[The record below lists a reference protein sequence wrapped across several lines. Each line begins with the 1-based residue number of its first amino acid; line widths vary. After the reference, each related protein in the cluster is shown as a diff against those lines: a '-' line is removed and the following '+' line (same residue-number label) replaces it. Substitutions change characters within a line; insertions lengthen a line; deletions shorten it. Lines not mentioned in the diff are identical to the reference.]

1 MRKLRKACSN
11 CNKRNGDSQFFV
23 SQKMFIKILQL
34 VEKCFRWQCLVLVK
48 RKSFSTKM
56 AKDVI
61 FTKNCW
67 KIFLNRKMEEVTN
80 FLEPRNV
87 EDIWNWY
94 HTPRLHYWLSKKYS
108 QSQAKAYV
116 PPFQKNLSLSVNSPP
131 CQVNYVLLKQL

>member
-94 HTPRLHYWLSKKYS
+94 HTPDYTIDYLKSILSHK
-108 QSQAKAYV
+108 
-116 PPFQKNLSLSVNSPP
+116 QKHMCHLFRKTCHLVWT
-131 CQVNYVLLKQL
+131 VLLVR